1 MWHELFTAAVF
12 AVAFIAGS
20 VASLSGFGIG
30 SLLTPLLAMTM
41 GMRAAVAAVSVPH
54 FVATGVRLWSLRH
67 HVDERVLLHFGTL
80 SAVGGLVGAL
90 FQSNINSPILT
101 VVFGALLL
109 FAGISGLA
117 GWSEKMRFRRSTAWA
132 AGALSGTFGGLVG
145 NQGGIRSAA
154 LLSFQMQKES
164 LVATATATGVIVDV
178 ARMPV
183 YLVTQSQTLL
193 SFKGEIIVALI
204 GCLAGTIWGVR
215 LLQRIPPQRFRQ
227 LLSLLICGLGIYMIL
242 HSLT

>member
-41 GMRAAVAAVSVPH
+41 GMRVAVAAVSVPH

-67 HVDERVLLHFGTL
+67 HVDKRVLLHFGTL

-90 FQSNINSPILT
+90 FQSNIN
-101 VVFGALLL
+101 VFGALLL

-117 GWSEKMRFRRSTAWA
+117 GWSETMRFRRSTAWA